1 MFVVGCLL
9 AALRLHTPG
18 MRGLFIVWL
27 LCVAALPLAAHGG
40 QYRGPGS
47 VIPPGNPT
55 SSGVSQNKTN
65 GSTVPG
71 VSNPRVPVNPAG
83 IGAGGNAAV
92 GARRSAGSVPRGY
105 AVGDDLGRW
114 EFWWEFGKDPYLQ
127 LRDAIYKDRWVD
139 PYLRL
144 WNPRMAADVGMVSPP
159 TADDVRSVAMQ
170 LAAMLKSS
178 DDRDTSS
185 ACLLALAKIGAA
197 RSGMDLV
204 EEFKRF
210 LARGDQEL
218 RESAALALGVSG
230 SLDLQTQQ
238 VLVDLIGD
246 TTEGQHLSGDSAV
259 NERTRSFAAYGAGLL
274 IKQSRQAG
282 ASMRLTAALRHV
294 LNDPFKHERN
304 LMVASIEALALFP
317 RAWRSRAAG
326 ALRDSIV
333 ADLGKYYDRDLGPG
347 DQLIQAHVP
356 TAIARLLDPGSMIAA
371 KWRERFS
378 DDLRA
383 GLRSSVRGDG
393 KVNHH
398 IAQSCAMALG
408 LMCSPWADDNSA
420 GRQIGELLV
429 DVHRDHRDQQTR
441 SFAVLSLA
449 RIGGQKSLAYIL
461 SAVDDANKA
470 IEQPWLAMALGVIA
484 ASQRVD
490 GSQEGASA
498 EDFRRINASLLD
510 QFGKARNPGTIG
522 AIAVAL
528 GLAGSLDAR
537 DVLRETLVAQSKR
550 PDVVGYVALGLG
562 LLQDRRAITDLRV
575 LRQGSLRRPFV
586 MMQCVRALGL
596 LGDKDLVGE
605 LISELAAPSVTLIR
619 LSALVS
625 ALAQIGDRSCLPA
638 LQDLM
643 ANQDVSP
650 LTRAF
655 AAVALG
661 GICDKSPMSW
671 NSVYATQVNYRAA
684 TETLTD
690 GATGILDLL

>member
-1 MFVVGCLL
+1 MRDLLIVGVLFVM
-9 AALRLHTPG
+9 AS
-18 MRGLFIVWL
+18 
-27 LCVAALPLAAHGG
+27 PLAAHGG

-55 SSGVSQNKTN
+55 SSGVSQNKTG

-71 VSNPRVPVNPAG
+71 VSSPRVPVHSAG
-83 IGAGGNAAV
+83 PSAGANGAV

-127 LRDAIYKDRWVD
+127 LRDAIYKERRGD
-139 PYLRL
+139 PQLKL
-144 WNPRMAADVGMVSPP
+144 WNPRMAADAGIFSPP
-159 TADDVRSVAMQ
+159 TGDDVRAVAVQ
-170 LAAMLKSS
+170 LAALLKSS

-185 ACLLALAKIGAA
+185 ACLLALAKIGSA
-197 RSGMDLV
+197 RAGIHLA
-204 EEFKRF
+204 EQFKPF

-230 SLDLQTQQ
+230 SLDLETQQ
-238 VLVDLIGD
+238 ILVDLIGD
-246 TTEGQHLSGDSAV
+246 SKDGRLLSGDSAV
-259 NERTRSFAAYGAGLL
+259 NERTRSFATYGAGLL
-274 IKQSRQAG
+274 LKLSRKAG
-282 ASMRLTAALRHV
+282 ASMRLTAAIRRV
-294 LNDPFKHERN
+294 LNEPSKHGRN

-317 RAWRSRAAG
+317 RDWRSRAA
-326 ALRDSIV
+326 ATLRDSIV
-333 ADLGKYYDRDLGPG
+333 EDLGLYYDRDLGAG

-356 TAIARLLDPGSMIAA
+356 TAIARLLDRDTIVAA

-378 DDLRA
+378 GDLRA
-383 GLRSSVRGDG
+383 GLRSSMRGSG

-408 LMCSPWADDNSA
+408 LMCTPWEDDNSA
-420 GRQIGELLV
+420 SRQIGELLV

-461 SAVDDANKA
+461 SAVNGANKA

-484 ASQRVD
+484 ARQRMD
-490 GSQEGASA
+490 GSHDRASA
-498 EDFRRINASLLD
+498 EDFGRITASLLH
-510 QFGKARNPGTIG
+510 QFGEANNPGTVG

-528 GLAGSLDAR
+528 GLAGAPDAR
-537 DVLRETLVAQSKR
+537 DALRGTLVAQSKR
-550 PDVVGYVALGLG
+550 ADVAGYVALGLG
-562 LLQDRRAITDLRV
+562 LLQDKRAITDLRM
-575 LRQGSLRRPFV
+575 LRQNSVRRPFV

-596 LGDKDLVGE
+596 LGDKDLVAE
-605 LISELAAPSVTLIR
+605 LTSELAAPSVTLIR
-619 LSALVS
+619 LSSLVS
-625 ALAQIGDRSCLPA
+625 ALAQIGDRSCLAP
-638 LQDLM
+638 LQQLM

-650 LTRAF
+650 LSRAF

-661 GICDKSPMSW
+661 GVCDKDSEPW

-690 GATGILDLL
+690 GAAGILDLL

>member
-1 MFVVGCLL
+1 
-9 AALRLHTPG
+9 

-333 ADLGKYYDRDLGPG
+333 ADLGQYYDRDLGPG